1 MTKVGSKLAFLFILA
16 LTGLAGLFGA
26 LLVGWFVVVARGLY
40 LARHRFTLFLQ
51 FCFLY
56 SSVFSGDVVFSLD
69 LPFIF
74 SGMLCTN
81 TWGWNPQDGS
91 STTWSL
97 TTTINHITPWST
109 MMIVMMM
116 AWLMMMY
123 IYYGEVC
130 VSRKISTSEQ
140 SCKNVLT
147 VPTSWCYFFWP
158 VLIFGKSLRKT
169 GAIFLGGKF
178 VGANFYAFCNYD
190 NNLRRW

>member
-1 MTKVGSKLAFLFILA
+1 MTKVGSKLAFLFVLA

-123 IYYGEVC
+123 IYYDEVC
-130 VSRKISTSEQ
+130 VCVCVTKNKHFRAERQRREVQRLPGLAEAGLGLVMMMMMAWVMTMKTMMSTTRSMRA
-140 SCKNVLT
+140 
-147 VPTSWCYFFWP
+147 PF
-158 VLIFGKSLRKT
+158 
-169 GAIFLGGKF
+169 
-178 VGANFYAFCNYD
+178 
-190 NNLRRW
+190 